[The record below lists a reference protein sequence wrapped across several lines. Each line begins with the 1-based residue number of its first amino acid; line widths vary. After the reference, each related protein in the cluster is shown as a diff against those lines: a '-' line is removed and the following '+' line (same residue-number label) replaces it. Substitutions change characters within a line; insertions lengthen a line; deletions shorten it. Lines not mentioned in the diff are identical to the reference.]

1 MAIKRAQIVVGG
13 TCFTARTEVTMTDAT
28 AESLLAVL
36 QRLADAHVE
45 LKLKV
50 DAAEEVLLRNNRA
63 LYDEYVSE
71 MNELRKTERSSIS
84 EALVVQ
90 LRTKLIEG

>member
-1 MAIKRAQIVVGG
+1 
-13 TCFTARTEVTMTDAT
+13 MTDAT
-28 AESLLAVL
+28 AASLLAVL

-50 DAAEEVLLRNNRA
+50 DAVEEVLLRKNRA

-71 MNELRKTERSSIS
+71 MNELKKTERSSIS
-84 EALVVQ
+84 EALVMQ

>member
-1 MAIKRAQIVVGG
+1 
-13 TCFTARTEVTMTDAT
+13 MTDAT
-28 AESLLAVL
+28 AASLLAVL

-45 LKLKV
+45 LKVKV
-50 DAAEEVLLRNNRA
+50 DAVEEVLLRKNRA

-71 MNELRKTERSSIS
+71 MNELKKTERSSIS
-84 EALVVQ
+84 EALVMQ

>member
-1 MAIKRAQIVVGG
+1 M
-13 TCFTARTEVTMTDAT
+13 TEAT
-28 AESLLAVL
+28 AASLLAVL

-50 DAAEEVLLRNNRA
+50 DAVEEVLLRKNRA

-71 MNELRKTERSSIS
+71 MNELKKTERSSIS
-84 EALVVQ
+84 EALVLQ

>member
-1 MAIKRAQIVVGG
+1 
-13 TCFTARTEVTMTDAT
+13 MTDAT

-45 LKLKV
+45 LKVKV
-50 DAAEEVLLRNNRA
+50 KAAEEMLLRKNRP

-71 MNELRKTERSSIS
+71 MNELKKTEHSSIS

-90 LRTKLIEG
+90 LRTKLVEG

>member
-1 MAIKRAQIVVGG
+1 M
-13 TCFTARTEVTMTDAT
+13 TEAT
-28 AESLLAVL
+28 AASLLAVL

-50 DAAEEVLLRNNRA
+50 DAVEEVLLRKNRA

-71 MNELRKTERSSIS
+71 MNELKKTERSSIS
-84 EALVVQ
+84 EALVMQ

>member
-1 MAIKRAQIVVGG
+1 
-13 TCFTARTEVTMTDAT
+13 MTDAT
-28 AESLLAVL
+28 AASLLAVL

-50 DAAEEVLLRNNRA
+50 DAVEEVLLRKNRA

-71 MNELRKTERSSIS
+71 MNELKKTERSSIS
-84 EALVVQ
+84 EALVLQ

>member
-1 MAIKRAQIVVGG
+1 
-13 TCFTARTEVTMTDAT
+13 MTDAT
-28 AESLLAVL
+28 AASLLAVL

-50 DAAEEVLLRNNRA
+50 DAVEEVLLRKNPA
-63 LYDEYVSE
+63 LYEEYVSE
-71 MNELRKTERSSIS
+71 MNELKKTERSSIS
-84 EALVVQ
+84 EALVLQ